1 MATTQSF
8 EQWFLQADD
17 ALPTLTMTARWV
29 VVAVGLALCLAG
41 GKLLKAAVML
51 GGFMLGMIVGG
62 LTIAFVD
69 SPAIAIGFMLG
80 LGLLGVIGAWL
91 MFRAWVAF
99 AAAVVFAVAA
109 PAAVIVWQGVPAQEL
124 SDDTQ
129 QASTQVQERFDAL
142 STTLTDQTKLQVQE
156 LIQQG
161 DHQALV
167 DADTLL
173 AEQGE
178 QAWQTAKAAVFQNLD
193 DLKAWWNDSASSMQR
208 NIGLAMLIG
217 AGVGFLF
224 GFIAPTYAASIQSAI
239 VGAVLIVIPGR
250 ELAVSYVPAAAEFVP
265 TTARATLILLGL
277 ITIAGIVLQ
286 WTLYLRRDDKSS

>member
-1 MATTQSF
+1 METTQSF

-29 VVAVGLALCLAG
+29 VVAVGVALCLAG
-41 GKLLKAAVML
+41 GKLLKTAVMF
-51 GGFMLGMIVGG
+51 GGLMLGMILGG

-69 SPAIAIGFMLG
+69 SPAVAIGFMLG

-99 AAAVVFAVAA
+99 AAAIVFAVAA
-109 PAAVIVWQGVPAQEL
+109 PAAVIVWQGVPAQQL
-124 SDDTQ
+124 SEDTQ
-129 QASTQVQERFDAL
+129 QASVEVQQRFDAL
-142 STTLTDQTKLQVQE
+142 STQLNDQTKLQVQE
-156 LIQQG
+156 LIKQG
-161 DHQALV
+161 DQQALI
-167 DADTLL
+167 DADELL

-178 QAWQTAKAAVFQNLD
+178 QAWQTAKTAVFRNLED
-193 DLKAWWNDSASSMQR
+193 VKAWWNDNATSMQR

-224 GFIAPTYAASIQSAI
+224 GFIAPTYAASIQSAM

-250 ELAVSYVPAAAEFVP
+250 ELIASYVPAAAEFVP
-265 TTARATLILLGL
+265 TTARATLIMLGL
-277 ITIAGIVLQ
+277 ITIAGLVLQ
-286 WTLYLRRDDKSS
+286 WTLYLRSDDKSE